1 MLKAMVF
8 IDFEN
13 FDIAKYQY
21 YKKKCF
27 EDITVKEG
35 TEELSCESID
45 TEYDSDLSCCVDGE
59 AGVESEE
66 VHSEKKIKVTV
77 PKLDFNKLPKEVVAL
92 LKQQHVLVKTFLFA
106 PKPDEFLIRDER
118 RSSVY
123 NWING
128 MKNQDFFTVIE
139 GRHVSRPVSGYN
151 RDTMSLSNP
160 SSYFVVE
167 KGTDV
172 NLASHVITKGLHNA
186 FDTAIIMSGDTD
198 YIPVMDI
205 LNSIGKSVVVVG
217 VKGQNLN
224 VFKHH
229 SDAQLILDDDFFQK
243 CLRT

>member
-1 MLKAMVF
+1 MVF

-21 YKKKCF
+21 YKKKCI
-27 EDITVKEG
+27 EDAEVKDG
-35 TEELSCESID
+35 ADGISGEEK
-45 TEYDSDLSCCVDGE
+45 
-59 AGVESEE
+59 VE
-66 VHSEKKIKVTV
+66 IRV
-77 PKLDFNKLPKEVVAL
+77 PKLDFNKLPKEVTGL
-92 LKQQHVLVKTFLFA
+92 LEQQHTLVKTFLFA
-106 PKPDEFLIRDER
+106 PKPDDFLINDTKRK
-118 RSSVY
+118 SVY

-139 GRHVSRPVSGYN
+139 GRHVARPVLGYT
-151 RDTMSLSNP
+151 RDTMKLENP
-160 SSYFVVE
+160 ASYYVEE

-172 NLASHVITKGLHNA
+172 NLASHIITKGLHNA

-217 VKGQNLN
+217 IKGQNLN
-224 VFKHH
+224 SFKHH
-229 SDAQLILDDDFFQK
+229 SDAQIVLDDDFFQK

>member
-21 YKKKCF
+21 YKKKCI
-27 EDITVKEG
+27 EDATTQKS
-35 TEELSCESID
+35 TDELSCENID
-45 TEYDSDLSCCVDGE
+45 IDHDNDLSCCEDSEASVDSDE
-59 AGVESEE
+59 NCSEE
-66 VHSEKKIKVTV
+66 KIKITV
-77 PKLDFNKLPKEVVAL
+77 PKLDFNELPKKVVAL
-92 LKQQHVLVKTFLFA
+92 LKQQHALVKTFLFA
-106 PKPDEFLIRDER
+106 PKPDEFLIRDKK

-128 MKNQDFFTVIE
+128 MKNQDFFTIIE
-139 GRHVSRPVSGYN
+139 GKHVARPVSGYT

-160 SSYFVVE
+160 SSYYVVE

-224 VFKHH
+224 TFKHH
-229 SDAQLILDDDFFQK
+229 SDAQLILDDNFFQK
-243 CLRT
+243 CLRI

>member
-13 FDIAKYQY
+13 FDIAKFHY
-21 YKKKCF
+21 YKKKCAEDDTTSEDADKSSF
-27 EDITVKEG
+27 EGIDGDTLCCDDSKTNTSEKGTCTEEKTKITV
-35 TEELSCESID
+35 
-45 TEYDSDLSCCVDGE
+45 
-59 AGVESEE
+59 
-66 VHSEKKIKVTV
+66 
-77 PKLDFNKLPKEVVAL
+77 PRLDFNKLPKEVVSL
-92 LKQQHVLVKTFLFA
+92 LKQPHMLVKTFLFA
-106 PKPDEFLIRDER
+106 PKPDDFLSRDR
-118 RSSVY
+118 NRSAVY

-139 GRHVSRPVSGYN
+139 GRHVARPVSGYT
-151 RDTMSLSNP
+151 RETMDLSNP
-160 SSYFVVE
+160 GSYFVVE

-186 FDTAIIMSGDTD
+186 FDTAIIISGDTD

-224 VFKHH
+224 LFKHH
-229 SDAQLILDDDFFQK
+229 SDAQLILDDNFFQK